1 MSTNLKLP
9 RNAEPRSLQLGAA
22 GNPARLAA
30 AVENFKSTMLAVDR
44 LIIDGATADAEI
56 QNRVSEACAEVT
68 GHLREHVEVNRPLEH
83 RVGAFVFRAQRGRLR
98 AASTFAPGDIAESD
112 DVKVGVAVGQVMI
125 DLGPHEVTANY
136 PGVLAEWLV
145 IDGDR
150 VAPGQ
155 PLDQLHPLAG
165 AR

>member
-1 MSTNLKLP
+1 
-9 RNAEPRSLQLGAA
+9 
-22 GNPARLAA
+22 
-30 AVENFKSTMLAVDR
+30 
-44 LIIDGATADAEI
+44 
-56 QNRVSEACAEVT
+56 
-68 GHLREHVEVNRPLEH
+68 
-83 RVGAFVFRAQRGRLR
+83 
-98 AASTFAPGDIAESD
+98 
-112 DVKVGVAVGQVMI
+112 VKVGVAVGQVMI